1 MIPFQLTDCNQRKI
15 LTADVCQ
22 ILKDLRSLAPIGIQ
36 INHRLVWR
44 GTFEYIYFFCST
56 EKEFI
61 LPPPHHWR
69 MLRKLR
75 GSESPAPVPSY
86 LYSPLV
92 PPYFCAYIVFEIS
105 TKVNFCFIY
114 TAYTGGDFPLG
125 RLACH
130 VQKMQL
136 DDQPVTGTA
145 ARRVPSSHKQ
155 YCTVSAA
162 CFWRS
167 CKNNNTPGQLH
178 KCKLSGRVLRF
189 LSEQTHHHCAQVIPV
204 EDKRRRLNRW
214 LGK

>member
-1 MIPFQLTDCNQRKI
+1 MIPFQLTDCHQRKI

-22 ILKDLRSLAPIGIQ
+22 ILNDLRSLAPIGIQ

-44 GTFEYIYFFCST
+44 GTFEYIYSFCST

-105 TKVNFCFIY
+105 TKVNFCFINFDASSLPAFSPIFRLFIWDILADSAIMVKSVRLCR
-114 TAYTGGDFPLG
+114 TEPAIFKEDIIMSKIVNEAKIGHLRSGLLPL
-125 RLACH
+125 LPDIH
-130 VQKMQL
+130 
-136 DDQPVTGTA
+136 
-145 ARRVPSSHKQ
+145 
-155 YCTVSAA
+155 Y
-162 CFWRS
+162 
-167 CKNNNTPGQLH
+167 LH
-178 KCKLSGRVLRF
+178 
-189 LSEQTHHHCAQVIPV
+189 
-204 EDKRRRLNRW
+204 RRRFSAWSSRLSCSK
-214 LGK
+214 GAVG

>member
-15 LTADVCQ
+15 LTVDVCQ

-44 GTFEYIYFFCST
+44 GTFEYIYSFCST

-125 RLACH
+125 RLACY

-136 DDQPVTGTA
+136 DDPPVTGTA

-167 CKNNNTPGQLH
+167 CKKQQHARTAAQVQTVRA
-178 KCKLSGRVLRF
+178 CF
-189 LSEQTHHHCAQVIPV
+189 TLSERANASSLRSGDSC
-204 EDKRRRLNRW
+204 RR
-214 LGK
+214 

>member
-1 MIPFQLTDCNQRKI
+1 
-15 LTADVCQ
+15 
-22 ILKDLRSLAPIGIQ
+22 
-36 INHRLVWR
+36 
-44 GTFEYIYFFCST
+44 
-56 EKEFI
+56 
-61 LPPPHHWR
+61 

-105 TKVNFCFIY
+105 TKVNFCFINFD
-114 TAYTGGDFPLG
+114 ASSLPAFSPILRLFIWEILADSAIMVKSVRVCRPEPAIFKKDIIMSKIVNEAKIGHLRSGLLPLLPDVHCLH
-125 RLACH
+125 RRRFSAWPSRY

-167 CKNNNTPGQLH
+167 CKKQQHARTAAQVQTVRA
-178 KCKLSGRVLRF
+178 CF
-189 LSEQTHHHCAQVIPV
+189 TLSERANASSLRSGDSC
-204 EDKRRRLNRW
+204 RR
-214 LGK
+214 